1 MLLTGLFPGT
11 QGLHMSVSS
20 PWQIWMGAI
29 WRRTQNSIVYRMNHH
44 IPKYLGVCKIKN
56 QILWGLPQSQPPKLN
71 HVLTISWAA
80 QTTTLANN
88 PRLEHIKSW
97 IRTFPA
103 HFMCWSWTYV
113 ICVCTLS
120 DGQMYFQQKKC
131 VLHFGRALTQNSRI
145 CPIMSYLWMVGLV
158 MRLFSCWA
166 NLWRSSACIQPKKVQ
181 PLGIYF
187 WHLRLG
193 LFKSPFLVGEAEHMW
208 LQPFARTN
216 LFSAKNICFALWARI
231 DTKFL
236 NLSHHVLSVDGW
248 PGDATFFLW
257 GQPFKIIRMYSAKK
271 GLAPW
276 TLFLTPAPRPLQV
289 TLFAWWSWTYVV
301 AAFC

>member
-20 PWQIWMGAI
+20 PWQIRVGAI

-56 QILWGLPQSQPPKLN
+56 QMLWGLPQSQPPKSN

-97 IRTFPA
+97 
-103 HFMCWSWTYV
+103 
-113 ICVCTLS
+113 
-120 DGQMYFQQKKC
+120 
-131 VLHFGRALTQNSRI
+131 
-145 CPIMSYLWMVGLV
+145 MVGLV
-158 MRLFSCWA
+158 VRLFSCGA

-193 LFKSPFLVGEAEHMW
+193 LFKSPCLVGEAEHMW

-216 LFSAKNICFALWARI
+216 LFSAKNMCFAFWARVQ
-231 DTKFL
+231 DKC
-236 NLSHHVLSVDGW
+236 
-248 PGDATFFLW
+248 A
-257 GQPFKIIRMYSAKK
+257 
-271 GLAPW
+271 
-276 TLFLTPAPRPLQV
+276 PLQGQMYLWEFV
-289 TLFAWWSWTYVV
+289 PDV
-301 AAFC
+301 